1 MSSAVATRPR
11 TWQLP
16 TTGAHS
22 ASERRRVLVGRQG
35 IFRADFSLAAY
46 EMLFRAPGRL
56 GLRIDLWNSTQQDR
70 ATEHVIAATF
80 HRGVAAAQGVPAFI
94 NFTRGLLLSADDLWC
109 EPSDVVIEVVES
121 AFSDDALRERL
132 AHLRGLGFRVA
143 VDDFIGTRNQ
153 RALLPEAD
161 FVKIDVRDFLS
172 RGAELV
178 AQAQDSGA
186 ELVAERIESR
196 SDLARCEDAGFTLF
210 QGHALE
216 PSLAL
221 HISDEPAPPELAVHA
236 EASSA
241 TRRTARS
248 TAKPGERAAPLTS

>member
-1 MSSAVATRPR
+1 MTFAAATRPH

-16 TTGAHS
+16 TTGAHA
-22 ASERRRVLVGRQG
+22 ASTRRRVLVGRQG

-80 HRGVAAAQGVPAFI
+80 HRGVAVADGVPAFI
-94 NFTRGLLLSADDLWC
+94 NFTRGLLLSTDDLWC
-109 EPSDVVIEVVES
+109 DPDDVVIEVVET
-121 AFSDDALRERL
+121 AFSDEALRERL
-132 AHLRGLGFRVA
+132 SHLRGLGFRVA

-153 RALLPEAD
+153 QALLAEAD
-161 FVKIDVRDFLS
+161 FVKIDLRDFVA
-172 RGAELV
+172 RGADLISR
-178 AQAQDSGA
+178 AHDSGA

-196 SDLARCEDAGFTLF
+196 SDLARCVDAGFTLF

-221 HISDEPAPPELAVHA
+221 HIADEPESHDVGHHA

>member
-1 MSSAVATRPR
+1 
-11 TWQLP
+11 
-16 TTGAHS
+16 
-22 ASERRRVLVGRQG
+22 VLVGRQG
-35 IFRADFSLAAY
+35 IFRHDFSLAAY

-80 HRGVAAAQGVPAFI
+80 HRGVDVTGDVPAFI
-94 NFTRGLLLSADDLWC
+94 NFTRGLLLSAEDVWC
-109 EPSDVVIEVVES
+109 DPRNVVIEVVES
-121 AFSDDALRERL
+121 AFADDALRDRL
-132 AHLRGLGFRVA
+132 KHLRRLGFRVA

-153 RALLPEAD
+153 LALLAEAD
-161 FVKIDVRDFLS
+161 FVKVDFRDIAA
-172 RGAELV
+172 RGPELV
-178 AQAQDSGA
+178 SVARDSGA

-196 SDLARCEDAGFTLF
+196 EALARCVDAGFTLF

-221 HISDEPAPPELAVHA
+221 HVTDEPSHGDASHLAD
-236 EASSA
+236 ASSA